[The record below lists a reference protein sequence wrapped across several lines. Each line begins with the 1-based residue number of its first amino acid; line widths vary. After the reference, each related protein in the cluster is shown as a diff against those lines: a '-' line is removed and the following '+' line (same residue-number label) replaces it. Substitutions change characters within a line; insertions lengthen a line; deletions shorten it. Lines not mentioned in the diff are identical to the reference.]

1 MERKIKIN
9 NKIIRESLLN
19 RQAILADVQKLSI
32 EVERIEKERN
42 KLAIKMQKEKEKA
55 GKETMKIMK
64 TLELNEFEEI
74 ARGEIDGDDT
84 YFVIIDVLED
94 WKENYRKARAPK

>member
-9 NKIIRESLLN
+9 NKIIHESLLA
-19 RQAILADVQKLSI
+19 RQSILADVQKLSV
-32 EVERIEKERN
+32 EVERIEKERS

-64 TLELNEFEEI
+64 TLDLTEFEEI
-74 ARGEIDGDDT
+74 ARGEVVGDDT
-84 YFVIIDVLED
+84 YFIVIDVLED
-94 WKENYRKARAPK
+94 WKENYKKARAPK